1 MLWNLCVGYLAI
13 LMLQTNFQL
22 CYCCPLWGTSTRY
35 SEYNTSAISHPAV
48 VSRSIIG
55 IRLCPFHCHR
65 SLTRS
70 FVYLFATC
78 SSAIMCVPTTTVTQ
92 NNASTC
98 DSGKSNGGNNKAP
111 VETLLEPPSI
121 TARYTCAS
129 ILLGA
134 FSVWGKLTFVP
145 ESQAPGVGTP
155 IHDFR
160 VPLVLTVGYLVS
172 LPILRI
178 FAANFLSKNVDVKLL
193 LRESMILYN
202 AGQVLLNGWMVYR
215 FIDAVLLR
223 GHPFVGDVNTVSTG
237 ATYAVWV
244 HYCDKYLE
252 FFDTYFMVLRGK
264 MDQVRIMSFTHLSIK
279 YQLTTSTQVSFLHV
293 YHHVSIAWA
302 WWYAMSVFPGGDS
315 YFGAL
320 LNSWIHVMMYSY
332 YALALLRIRCPWKR
346 FLTMAQ
352 LMQFLSVLIYTIFS
366 FYYLKDST
374 TWSQQTAWIV
384 QTGEMVSLFALFLHF
399 YKKAYSKTNLQRKS
413 SESTDSASDT
423 TSEQASLS
431 SESTD
436 DVDDQPTDVQ

>member
-1 MLWNLCVGYLAI
+1 MGGGPAAADK
-13 LMLQTNFQL
+13 
-22 CYCCPLWGTSTRY
+22 GE
-35 SEYNTSAISHPAV
+35 SEHIALKAD
-48 VSRSIIG
+48 
-55 IRLCPFHCHR
+55 F
-65 SLTRS
+65 
-70 FVYLFATC
+70 
-78 SSAIMCVPTTTVTQ
+78 
-92 NNASTC
+92 NAGGC
-98 DSGKSNGGNNKAP
+98 DKVP
-111 VETLLEPPSI
+111 VEKLLEPPSFI
-121 TARYTCAS
+121 ARYTCAS
-129 ILLGA
+129 VLLGA
-134 FSVWGKLTFVP
+134 FAVWGKLTFVP
-145 ESQAPGVGTP
+145 EAEAPGVGTP

-172 LPILRI
+172 LPILRV

-202 AGQVLLNGWMVYR
+202 AGQVILNAWMVYR
-215 FIDAVLLR
+215 FVDAVLFR

-264 MDQVRIMSFTHLSIK
+264 MD
-279 YQLTTSTQVSFLHV
+279 QVSFLHV

-352 LMQFLSVLIYTIFS
+352 LTQFLSVLIYTVFS
-366 FYYLKDST
+366 FYYLKDNV
-374 TWSQQTAWIV
+374 TWAQQTAWIV
-384 QTGEMVSLFALFLHF
+384 QTAEMVSLFVLFLHF
-399 YKKAYSKTNLQRKS
+399 YKKAYSKKRAQRKTIDS
-413 SESTDSASDT
+413 RDSASDNAAE
-423 TSEQASLS
+423 EQASLS

-436 DVDDQPTDVQ
+436 DVDDQPTDEQ